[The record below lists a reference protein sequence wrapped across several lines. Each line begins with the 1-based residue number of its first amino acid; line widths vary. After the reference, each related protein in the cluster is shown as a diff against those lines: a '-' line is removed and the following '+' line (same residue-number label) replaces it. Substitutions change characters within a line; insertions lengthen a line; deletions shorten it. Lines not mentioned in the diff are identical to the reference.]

1 MVPLEEIIEEV
12 DIIHKLEYDNLAET
26 FQDNCY
32 FYESVVRDQKQRK
45 VKLGELRT
53 KINLKCVKRRI
64 GTVLRKS
71 ISSSIKSRRMAR
83 TTVRLNFAQGNWETV
98 DILKNCGEVMETAK
112 TIKVDITKRDEMDLI
127 MGNE

>member
-53 KINLKCVKRRI
+53 KINLKCVKHRI

-98 DILKNCGEVMETAK
+98 DILEKLWK
-112 TIKVDITKRDEMDLI
+112 QQRLLKWI
-127 MGNE
+127 